1 MERIDQ
7 EALYK
12 MVRAI
17 AFVRD
22 REIGCDDCFEKVDQF
37 VELELAG
44 QSPGDVLP
52 LVKAHLDRCQNCH
65 EEYQALLIA
74 VKAMSE
80 KLDRGD

>member
-7 EALYK
+7 EAMYR

-17 AFVRD
+17 AEVRD

-44 QSPGDVLP
+44 KKPGEALP
-52 LVKAHLDRCQNCH
+52 LVKEHLDRCHNCR
-65 EEYQALLIA
+65 EEYEALLIA

-80 KLDRGD
+80 K